1 MPRPVTGGLADETP
15 ASPMIKISK
24 ETVSNRLEH
33 LTGLEEFYY
42 GDQNRLVSE
51 QAIMA
56 LKQTLHRLR
65 S

>member
-1 MPRPVTGGLADETP
+1 
-15 ASPMIKISK
+15 MIKISK